1 VWIWRLLTNQVG
13 PSAEEGPC
21 LSPLPSRAWRIP
33 SPPVTLPGLRSPELM
48 LLQSRGEALQ
58 TPSLSVPGAVGTSA
72 GPQLHA
78 VGMQHGRML
87 SRLLDV
93 CEHKPQRG
101 FPWLEPNKGGL
112 VSSALIDDGF

>member
-1 VWIWRLLTNQVG
+1 
-13 PSAEEGPC
+13 
-21 LSPLPSRAWRIP
+21 
-33 SPPVTLPGLRSPELM
+33 M

-58 TPSLSVPGAVGTSA
+58 TPSLSVPGVVGTSA
-72 GPQLHA
+72 GPQPHA